1 MSKSCVPRDHLIRDQ
16 VSAVVVDSINNHR
29 IQSELT
35 SQLAQDAAFTKALE
49 QVDKVRDFVGSPNK
63 ILGSEL
69 TKHGEIAEQVE
80 VGIRNA
86 RSALHQEG
94 MAATFDGVG
103 RTAPEDYLIDGTA
116 VQSKFINGAS
126 KNLDHVMEHMDKYA
140 NFGRDGSYYHIP
152 KDHHET
158 IMKVVNGE
166 PVEGLSQKSIN
177 AIREKVQEIES
188 KSGHAFN
195 EVVKPGVSDY
205 SEVQQGKIHETLD
218 NHEKQLDAENREIKD
233 QITQDHQA
241 SLTEAAKAAAVAGAV
256 GGAVSLV
263 AGLYSKYKQGKNP
276 FKGGL
281 TAEDWKEL
289 GVSTLKG
296 AAGGAVAGGS
306 IYLLTNHAA
315 LSAPFAGAVVS
326 AAKGVGSLWRDYHA
340 GKIDAEAF
348 MDLGLVVCA
357 ESAIVG
363 LATAAGQTLIPVP
376 VLGAV
381 IGSLAGKMLAEF
393 MTGKDGQLVER
404 MKAEMD
410 AFLAKLDKVQQKVVA
425 AINAEYDRLGKL
437 TEAAFDFG
445 RNEALLLQASI
456 DLSKA
461 YEVDEK
467 LIIASHSQLD
477 DFMLA

>member
-1 MSKSCVPRDHLIRDQ
+1 MSQSRVPRDHLIRDQ
-16 VSAVVVDSINNHR
+16 VSAMVVDSINDHR
-29 IQSELT
+29 VQSKLA
-35 SQLAQDAAFTKALE
+35 SQQAQDDAFQAAQE
-49 QVDKVRDFVGSPNK
+49 QINIVRDFVGNPDK

-86 RSALHQEG
+86 RSALHQEE
-94 MAATFDGVG
+94 MTATHAPN

-158 IMKVVNGE
+158 IMKVMNGE
-166 PVEGLSQKSIN
+166 SVEGLSPKSIN

-188 KSGHAFN
+188 RSGIPFN

-205 SEVQQGKIHETLD
+205 AEVQQGKVHETLD
-218 NHEKQLDAENREIKD
+218 NHEKQLDAENKEIKD
-233 QITQDHQA
+233 QIAQDHQA
-241 SLTEAAKAAAVAGAV
+241 SLAEAAKAAAIAGAV
-256 GGAVSLV
+256 GGAVSFS

-276 FKGGL
+276 FKGDL
-281 TAEDWKEL
+281 TAEDWKDL

-296 AAGGAVAGGS
+296 TAGGAVAGGS
-306 IYLLTNHAA
+306 IYLLTNYAA
-315 LSAPFAGAVVS
+315 LPAPFAGAVVS
-326 AAKGVGSLWRDYHA
+326 AAKGVGSLWQDYHA
-340 GKIDAEAF
+340 GTIDAEEF
-348 MDLGLVVCA
+348 MNLGLVVCA

-363 LATAAGQTLIPVP
+363 LATAAGQTLIPIP

-381 IGSLAGKMLAEF
+381 IGSLAGKMLVEF
-393 MTGKDGQLVER
+393 TADKDGQLVEQ

-410 AFLAKLDKVQQKVVA
+410 AFLAKLNEAQQKVVA

-445 RNEALLLQASI
+445 RNEALLLQASA
-456 DLSKA
+456 DLAKA
-461 YEVDEK
+461 YGVEERLV
-467 LIIASHSQLD
+467 IATHSQLD
-477 DFMLA
+477 DFMLS